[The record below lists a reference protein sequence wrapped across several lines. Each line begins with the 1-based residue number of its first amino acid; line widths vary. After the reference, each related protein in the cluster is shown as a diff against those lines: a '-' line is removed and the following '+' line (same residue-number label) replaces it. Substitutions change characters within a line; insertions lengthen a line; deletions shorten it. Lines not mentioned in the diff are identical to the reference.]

1 MTYYV
6 AEIQNADSY
15 REAEKIEAKNLT
27 AAKRI
32 ASRSQCF
39 EGTILE
45 IAESVNEQGF
55 ITDPIA
61 RKENGRWN

>member
-6 AEIQNADSY
+6 AEIQNAGSY
-15 REAEKIEAKNLT
+15 READKIEASSLA

-32 ASRSQCF
+32 ASRNQCF
-39 EGTILE
+39 QGTVLE
-45 IAESVNEQGF
+45 IGESVNEQGF